1 MGPHSDGYLFQSWL
15 PARALPLVARAACA
29 IEMTGTTRKD
39 VAAAVGGMNCSTSVS
54 ACSNRSLDG
63 AVALRGCRGKDS
75 ISRSGRTG
83 EVKGRNIS
91 VGGKMCF
98 REAEFLW
105 HKTGLLPT

>member
-63 AVALRGCRGKDS
+63 AVAIKGLQRERFYFPLWKDG
-75 ISRSGRTG
+75 RS
-83 EVKGRNIS
+83 
-91 VGGKMCF
+91 
-98 REAEFLW
+98 
-105 HKTGLLPT
+105 